1 MKLAIVKER
10 RPCEARVAASPD
22 TVNTMPEKT
31 LLAFADHGKVGD
43 PLPEDGGDAE
53 EVLKQFE
60 DAGFD
65 IKAMAHRLQV
75 EGAEAFVKS
84 WNDVMGS
91 IAAEAEKLA
100 S

>member
-1 MKLAIVKER
+1 
-10 RPCEARVAASPD
+10 
-22 TVNTMPEKT
+22 MPEKT
-31 LLAFADHGKVGD
+31 LLAFADHGEVGD

-60 DAGFD
+60 DAGVGID
-65 IKAMAHRLQV
+65 ALAHRLQV

-84 WNDVMGS
+84 WQDVIGS
-91 IAAEAEKLA
+91 IGAEAEKLA